1 MAFRR
6 LAFSYCSCCSMAT
19 TSCIWMLEVSPILVV
34 DSRQTV
40 ADGNSHKTRNNT
52 QSSKT
57 RSSNTGSSVDIGRA
71 STIGV
76 DESEGQCPEA
86 LYLYC

>member
-1 MAFRR
+1 MGYNI
-6 LAFSYCSCCSMAT
+6 LQLEL
-19 TSCIWMLEVSPILVV
+19 IWPLLSK
-34 DSRQTV
+34 DFV
-40 ADGNSHKTRNNT
+40 ADGNSHKTWNST

-57 RSSNTGSSVDIGRA
+57 RSSNTRSEKARNSNIGSSIDTGRA
-71 STIGV
+71 STTSV

>member
-1 MAFRR
+1 
-6 LAFSYCSCCSMAT
+6 
-19 TSCIWMLEVSPILVV
+19 MLEASPILVV
-34 DSRQTV
+34 DFRQTV

-57 RSSNTGSSVDIGRA
+57 KSSNTRSEKARSNNTGSSIDTGRA
-71 STIGV
+71 STTGV
-76 DESEGQCPEA
+76 DESEGQCLEA

>member
-1 MAFRR
+1 
-6 LAFSYCSCCSMAT
+6 
-19 TSCIWMLEVSPILVV
+19 MLEASSILVV
-34 DSRQTV
+34 DSRQTI
-40 ADGNSHKTRNNT
+40 ANDNSHKIRNST

-57 RSSNTGSSVDIGRA
+57 RSSNTQSEKAGSSNTGSSIDTGRA